1 MAFLSEETIV
11 EKFKIG
17 WLAKETGIK
26 VETIRYYE
34 KFGLIPKP
42 SRRKSGYRKFT
53 QEHIEYLNFI
63 KQAKTMDF
71 TLREITEFLAL
82 AKKKRGRKEL
92 LDFANNKM
100 DYLKRAQQSLQGLV
114 KEIHTGRVFPS
125 V

>member
-1 MAFLSEETIV
+1 MTFLSEETIV

-26 VETIRYYE
+26 IETIRYYE
-34 KFGLIPKP
+34 KYGLIPKA

-53 QEHIEYLNFI
+53 QKHIEYINFI

-82 AKKKRGRKEL
+82 AKKKGGRKEL

-100 DYLKRAQQSLQGLV
+100 NYLKRAQQSLQGLV
-114 KEIHTGRVFPS
+114 KEIHSGRVFPS
-125 V
+125 A